1 MTAGPSDNGWPFGE
15 RQDQSGPAGAGPFRR
30 VLVGLDASAEA
41 AEALSAAA
49 SIAGRN
55 GGLVVALAVVPEV
68 PMIEA
73 ADDRDSERAA
83 LRRRAEQH
91 FRQARQAAAACR
103 GVQMSLQIVE
113 HRQVARAV
121 CDYAAEH
128 GFDLLVLGRHGDGV
142 TFRPRLGRVAE
153 AAARSSS
160 VPVLLVSVR

>member
-1 MTAGPSDNGWPFGE
+1 MTTGPSDNGWPFGE
-15 RQDQSGPAGAGPFRR
+15 QDESDPAGAGPFRR
-30 VLVGLDASAEA
+30 VLVGFDASAEA

-83 LRRRAEQH
+83 LRRRAEEH
-91 FRQARQAAAACR
+91 FRQARQAAACR

-113 HRQVARAV
+113 DRRVARVV
-121 CDYAAEH
+121 CDYADQH
-128 GFDLLVLGRHGDGV
+128 GFDLLVLGRHGDGF
-142 TFRPRLGRVAE
+142 TLRPRLGRVAE